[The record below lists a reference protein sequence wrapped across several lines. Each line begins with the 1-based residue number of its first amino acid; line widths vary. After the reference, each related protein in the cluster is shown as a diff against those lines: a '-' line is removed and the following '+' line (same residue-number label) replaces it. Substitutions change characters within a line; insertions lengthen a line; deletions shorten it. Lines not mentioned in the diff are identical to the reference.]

1 MTDKIPCAGKEQ
13 RAKQREQ
20 WNHRID
26 PDLADAMR
34 SLQVNR
40 SKMQNNDQSL
50 RDLTEEALSF
60 FLRFNGIKIR
70 DSQ

>member
-1 MTDKIPCAGKEQ
+1 MTDKLPYAGKEQ
-13 RAKQREQ
+13 RATQREQ

-50 RDLTEEALSF
+50 RDLTEEAIML
-60 FLRFNGIKIR
+60 FLNFNGIKVK
-70 DSQ
+70 DPK